1 MSVFDWTER
10 FGFPHDS
17 IWPMQAKSSVL
28 EKAQTASRATPEVP
42 SRRRRLSKEA
52 RFEEILVAAEQV
64 FCEAGF
70 EAATVAEIAR
80 RAGVVEGN
88 VYRYVKSKRE
98 LLAHVISE
106 WYSRKNDELE
116 KEFAQIASVQSRLRY
131 LIAAHLRNMRDSPAL
146 LRLILRE
153 GRANDAEFREIVG
166 KLNQRYTGYLR
177 STIEAGVQNGEFRP
191 QTPVR
196 LVRDMIFGGIEHHS
210 TRFLMGEGHLDVESI
225 ADQLLQ
231 LVLLG
236 VRAEVLMPPKRKAI
250 PPSK

>member
-1 MSVFDWTER
+1 MPVNA
-10 FGFPHDS
+10 P
-17 IWPMQAKSSVL
+17 AL
-28 EKAQTASRATPEVP
+28 EKAQSAARAAPDVP
-42 SRRRRLSKEA
+42 SRGRRLSKEA
-52 RFEEILVAAEQV
+52 RLEEILIAAEQV
-64 FCEAGF
+64 FCEVGF

-98 LLAHVISE
+98 LLARVISE

-116 KEFAQIASVQSRLRY
+116 EELAQIASVRSRLRY

-153 GRANDAEFREIVG
+153 VRTSDTEFRQIVG
-166 KLNQRYTGYLR
+166 KLNQRYTGHIR
-177 STIEAGVQNGEFRP
+177 TTIEAGVNNGEFGP

-196 LVRDMIFGGIEHHS
+196 LVRDMIFGGIEHHA
-210 TRFLMGEGHLDVESI
+210 TRFLMGEGHLDVESV

-231 LVLLG
+231 LVMHG
-236 VRAEVLMPPKRKAI
+236 VCAEVSDPVKRRNAR
-250 PPSK
+250 PSK